1 MQTKEDI
8 WPIARELLR
17 KELPLRVRLLGI
29 RMSTLKDLTIED
41 KGIKQVSAACQPFA
55 GLCGE
60 VGELELVVTS
70 VPVLAVS

>member
-29 RMSTLKDLTIED
+29 RMSTLKDLTVED
-41 KGIKQVSAACQPFA
+41 KGIKQVSLPTGPTRTRETGHERWSSIRAHH
-55 GLCGE
+55 
-60 VGELELVVTS
+60 S
-70 VPVLAVS
+70 SS